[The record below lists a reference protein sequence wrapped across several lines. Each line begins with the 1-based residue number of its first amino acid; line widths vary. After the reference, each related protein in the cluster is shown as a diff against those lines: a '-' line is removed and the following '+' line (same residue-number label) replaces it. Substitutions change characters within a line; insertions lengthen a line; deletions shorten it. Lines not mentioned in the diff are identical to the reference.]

1 MIRTRFAAVCQ
12 IISFQLFNENFGGF
26 KFSRSRNT
34 PTNNTGLSRP
44 CSELLFPPVQDEQ
57 HGKGE
62 NIQIHTFAWITSIT
76 LHKTFHEP
84 TERTRRAAASLR
96 LAIRLGH
103 GEAGRGGRLGEVW
116 QRVELLAGVQLL
128 GVGQEPDL
136 LGEAVAGLGA
146 GGLAHGAAQ
155 RNARHLA
162 LPPPRPR
169 RRARGRRPG
178 RLVSRGAV
186 AECGEQGRGPAL
198 GAGAGRRP
206 RVLGVPRPVVV
217 VRGARAAAAD
227 ALLVLVDVILGL
239 LHPHRGLEHGD
250 GGLPVLLAALAGV
263 LVPGPRGGAAVDRVS
278 CVLGVGPWRGRR
290 LVTRGTGGGVAGGRG
305 RRRGQRRG
313 GVTLLHIDRGF
324 VWPASIVEVVWVDA
338 RSGRLLLTAAELDQ
352 ELAPRLVLAAAGE
365 GRGAGAVPAAGR
377 VVAADVVR
385 GAAAGAGP
393 HVRRSPPRD
402 VVTGRPQAR
411 PLAGDLVA
419 DEAGRGARGQ
429 QVLGLGLLGRPPL
442 ERVEEGHAG
451 GLEGGGGGDPA
462 AVLRHPEL
470 RHGAWSHYHH
480 GHTMATGHNTA
491 ASWPQ
496 LRPAGTTTRPA
507 EKARISFTVLLK
519 IISNC

>member
-34 PTNNTGLSRP
+34 PTNNTGLSGP
-44 CSELLFPPVQDEQ
+44 CSELLFPPVQVRDEQ

-96 LAIRLGH
+96 LAIRLGDR
-103 GEAGRGGRLGEVW
+103 EAGRGGRLGEVG

-155 RNARHLA
+155 RHARHLA

-178 RLVSRGAV
+178 RLVAGGAV
-186 AECGEQGRGPAL
+186 AEGGEQGGGPAL

-206 RVLGVPRPVVV
+206 RVLGVPGPVVV

-227 ALLVLVDVILGL
+227 ALLVLVLVDVILGL

-250 GGLPVLLAALAGV
+250 RGLPVLLALIQ
-263 LVPGPRGGAAVDRVS
+263 S
-278 CVLGVGPWRGRR
+278 C
-290 LVTRGTGGGVAGGRG
+290 
-305 RRRGQRRG
+305 
-313 GVTLLHIDRGF
+313 
-324 VWPASIVEVVWVDA
+324 
-338 RSGRLLLTAAELDQ
+338 
-352 ELAPRLVLAAAGE
+352 
-365 GRGAGAVPAAGR
+365 
-377 VVAADVVR
+377 
-385 GAAAGAGP
+385 
-393 HVRRSPPRD
+393 
-402 VVTGRPQAR
+402 
-411 PLAGDLVA
+411 
-419 DEAGRGARGQ
+419 
-429 QVLGLGLLGRPPL
+429 
-442 ERVEEGHAG
+442 
-451 GLEGGGGGDPA
+451 
-462 AVLRHPEL
+462 
-470 RHGAWSHYHH
+470 
-480 GHTMATGHNTA
+480 
-491 ASWPQ
+491 
-496 LRPAGTTTRPA
+496 
-507 EKARISFTVLLK
+507 
-519 IISNC
+519 

>member
-44 CSELLFPPVQDEQ
+44 SSELLFPPVQDEQ

-96 LAIRLGH
+96 LAIRLRH

-155 RNARHLA
+155 RHARHLA

-178 RLVSRGAV
+178 RLVPRGAV

-217 VRGARAAAAD
+217 VWRARAAAAD

-250 GGLPVLLAALAGV
+250 GGLPVLLAALARV
-263 LVPGPRGGAAVDRVS
+263 LVAA
-278 CVLGVGPWRGRR
+278 P
-290 LVTRGTGGGVAGGRG
+290 GGGVVDVEGGVLLTIVTPGGRG
-305 RRRGQRRG
+305 R
-313 GVTLLHIDRGF
+313 GV
-324 VWPASIVEVVWVDA
+324 P
-338 RSGRLLLTAAELDQ
+338 
-352 ELAPRLVLAAAGE
+352 
-365 GRGAGAVPAAGR
+365 RGAGG
-377 VVAADVVR
+377 
-385 GAAAGAGP
+385 
-393 HVRRSPPRD
+393 
-402 VVTGRPQAR
+402 
-411 PLAGDLVA
+411 
-419 DEAGRGARGQ
+419 
-429 QVLGLGLLGRPPL
+429 
-442 ERVEEGHAG
+442 GH
-451 GLEGGGGGDPA
+451 
-462 AVLRHPEL
+462 
-470 RHGAWSHYHH
+470 
-480 GHTMATGHNTA
+480 
-491 ASWPQ
+491 
-496 LRPAGTTTRPA
+496 
-507 EKARISFTVLLK
+507 
-519 IISNC
+519 